1 MTPADDVTSAVY
13 AEQVGAVFRQ
23 LPIAIAVNL
32 VNAGLTAAVLAP
44 MAAQPFLLPWLVL
57 VTLVTVG
64 RLILWLQ
71 YRQAAIRPGN
81 IHRWSGLATAGSL
94 LTGLCWGVGGA
105 VLFPIVPDLGKIFLT
120 IVLGGMCAGTVVLN
134 ASHLPTLLAF
144 LLSTSLPVAA
154 RFFIQGSAADSAL
167 GAMVVVF
174 AAALTLGGRHLNR
187 IFTEAMQLRFELNKA
202 NLRLQAEIDDHRAT
216 EASLRQA
223 QKLEAIGQLTGGI
236 AHDFNNLMTVI
247 IGNLEFAKMR
257 AGQNAAVAPRLHA
270 ALQAAER
277 GVSLIQ
283 RLLAFARKQP
293 LDPRSIDVGALVS
306 GMEEFLRRTLGPE
319 IRLVTSAD
327 PDLAPALIDA
337 NQLELAI
344 LNLAINARDALP
356 KRGTVRIDVNNRR
369 VDRQTMPELT
379 PGNYV
384 VVSISDDGTG
394 MDDTTLAKAFDPF
407 FTTKEAGSGTGLGLP
422 MVHGFATQSGG
433 TARIR
438 STLGEGTTV
447 ELWLPQATAPPPSER
462 PLDQSGSKL
471 DRGAANVLLCD
482 DDDDVRDLLSE
493 FLTSIGYTVQEASDG
508 NEALHILDGGA
519 EVDLLVTDYAMPGLN
534 GLETIRQ
541 ARLRRP
547 GLQSLLITGHAGP
560 LAGDISGVPILRK
573 PFPPNE
579 LARRMIEI
587 LAAER

>member
-1 MTPADDVTSAVY
+1 MEPANDVTGAVY

-23 LPIAIAVNL
+23 LPIAVAVNF
-32 VNAGLTAAVLAP
+32 VNASLTAAVLAP
-44 MAAQPFLLPWLVL
+44 MAARPFLLPWLLAVLL
-57 VTLVTVG
+57 VTAG
-64 RLILWLQ
+64 RLVLWLR
-71 YRQAAIRPGN
+71 YRRAAFRPEN
-81 IHRWSGLATAGSL
+81 IHRWSRLATVGSL

-105 VLFPIVPDLGKIFLT
+105 VLFPIIPDLGKIFLT

-154 RFFIQGSAADSAL
+154 RFFVQGSAADSAL

-174 AAALTLGGRHLNR
+174 AAALTLGGKHLNR
-187 IFTEAMQLRFELNKA
+187 IFTEAMHLRFELNQA
-202 NLRLQAEIDDHRAT
+202 NLRLQAEIDEHRAT

-257 AGQNAAVAPRLHA
+257 AGEKAGVAPRLQA

-277 GVSLIQ
+277 GVTLIQ

-293 LDPRSIDVGALVS
+293 LDPRSVDVGALVS

-319 IRLVTSAD
+319 IRLVAAAD
-327 PDLAPALIDA
+327 PDSTPALIDA

-356 KRGTVRIDVNNRR
+356 EGGTVRIDVNNRR

-447 ELWLPQATAPPPSER
+447 ELWLPQASAPPPNR
-462 PLDQSGSKL
+462 RLDRSASKI

-482 DDDDVRDLLSE
+482 DDDDVRDLLGE
-493 FLTSIGYTVQEASDG
+493 FLGSIGYTVQEASDG
-508 NEALHILDGGA
+508 EEALRLLDSGI

-547 GLQSLLITGHAGP
+547 ELRSLVITGHAGP
-560 LAGDISGVPILRK
+560 LAGDIAGVPILRK
-573 PFPPNE
+573 PFSPNQ
-579 LARRMIEI
+579 LARRMTAI
-587 LAAER
+587 LAADC